1 MELAKQL
8 RGYHPVWMP
17 LNLDYLKSHWI
28 GDRKEMV
35 ISVGPS
41 SRGHQGGC
49 PLEAGIRHLMGASKH
64 L

>member
-1 MELAKQL
+1 MELAKQHS
-8 RGYHPVWMP
+8 GYHPMWMP

-35 ISVGPS
+35 ISVGLS
-41 SRGHQGGC
+41 SRGQDGR
-49 PLEAGIRHLMGASKH
+49 PLEAGIGHLMGASKH